1 MLRKL
6 RLRKKKSHSY
16 KKNMHVN
23 VMQLSVSRDYRRT
36 FWKFSK
42 TKNISNRRREKEV
55 LFFSTIFA
63 LFTSLVPGFVMNYPY
78 NDKHQ
83 QFHNLRPT
91 NLL

>member
-6 RLRKKKSHSY
+6 RLRKKKLYSY
-16 KKNMHVN
+16 N
-23 VMQLSVSRDYRRT
+23 RDYRQT

-55 LFFSTIFA
+55 LFFSMIFA
-63 LFTSLVPGFVMNYPY
+63 LFTSLIPGFVMNYPY
-78 NDKHQ
+78 NDKHLH
-83 QFHNLRPT
+83 FHNLRPT